1 MFERALEHLET
12 GLELLRQLDLDTIRP
27 TEMGERIK
35 AIHGVSDRLQAEG
48 VRWLEA
54 FDRGRGFGPSGD
66 TSTTSWLR
74 NNCHLSGFTADRQV
88 KLARQLPELEST
100 SKALAAGEIG
110 IEHALEIAR
119 ATQDLGPAAEG
130 ELLSVAKEKDPA
142 EVRLA
147 ARDLRH
153 RLDAD
158 GMARLAAEQYRKRRL
173 RIYGLPDGMVGLE
186 GALPPEGG
194 ALLRLTLDRVSG
206 PPAADDHRSPEQR
219 NADAMLDL
227 CQKPGQARAQL
238 TVIVREETLA
248 GEPDAPAARLE
259 DGTPLSAQTARRLA
273 CEGSVTLLRVDHNG
287 NPLEMG
293 RARRL
298 ATRRQ
303 KKAMLAR
310 DGGCV
315 FPACDRTAD
324 WCESHHLDHWVLG
337 GKTNVDRMVLLC
349 RRHHM
354 LVHEGG
360 WRLVQEDGQILAQ
373 PSAGRGP

>member
-1 MFERALEHLET
+1 MFEGGMARMEEGLALVS
-12 GLELLRQLDLDTIRP
+12 GVDLDGIAPVEIGPRL
-27 TEMGERIK
+27 EAISRFLSRAEAER
-35 AIHGVSDRLQAEG
+35 A
-48 VRWLEA
+48 RWVEA

-74 NNCHLSGFTADRQV
+74 NHCHLSGFTADRQV

-153 RLDAD
+153 RVDAD

-273 CEGSVTLLRVDHNG
+273 CEGSVTLLRVDGNG

-349 RRHHM
+349 RRHHVM
-354 LVHEGG
+354 VHEGG
-360 WRLVQEDGQILAQ
+360 AQ
-373 PSAGRGP
+373 LTRAG